1 MGKKANTSAIRSK
14 QFKFRTDSLSS
25 LLFSYEAGLFTS
37 SFSTPV
43 FFPSCTD
50 ATNHRSRQ
58 TRDYAMVPRASKV
71 EASEFFVKSNAN
83 TIRGAGNFKQLLESS
98 HVLLQRRKEV
108 RSRMGEREFPLI
120 PFNSKHFVLLQVFFF
135 SNTLF
140 LELVSY
146 HKLQT

>member
-1 MGKKANTSAIRSK
+1 MHAQCHSFWIQGSVSGSFTTDDNSGMCRGWEKRQIRRRFAQSNLNSARI
-14 QFKFRTDSLSS
+14 LS
-25 LLFSYEAGLFTS
+25 LLF
-37 SFSTPV
+37 FSLTKPV
-43 FFPSCTD
+43 YSLRPFQLLCFFPSCTD

-108 RSRMGEREFPLI
+108 RSRMGERE
-120 PFNSKHFVLLQVFFF
+120 S
-135 SNTLF
+135 F
-140 LELVSY
+140 L
-146 HKLQT
+146 